1 MKCTPRWTLKISAYI
16 AYLQKKATPTSY
28 PSLSTLT
35 LSSGPS
41 WRDPPV
47 SKFLAR
53 GWALGMSACWIS
65 HSSYYSIN
73 GGKVDLINQLPARAS
88 PFLFMTEATSMAMT
102 TRAAA
107 APTSKSQNEH
117 RKPRIKER
125 CCDIQISC
133 PRESEYRTLPWKK
146 YCCSFGFCPNEG
158 WGGPV

>member
-47 SKFLAR
+47 SKFRAR

-88 PFLFMTEATSMAMT
+88 PFLFMTEATSMTQTSIIYSFVTYKFSTMRLFFIFLFNKSGESHLSPSRH
-102 TRAAA
+102 RA
-107 APTSKSQNEH
+107 
-117 RKPRIKER
+117 R
-125 CCDIQISC
+125 QIDARFFAS
-133 PRESEYRTLPWKK
+133 
-146 YCCSFGFCPNEG
+146 
-158 WGGPV
+158 

>member
-47 SKFLAR
+47 SKFRAR

-88 PFLFMTEATSMAMT
+88 PFLFMTEATSMGYPSRHHGRKKLPGAFCQNPNQ
-102 TRAAA
+102 
-107 APTSKSQNEH
+107 APGIWSPFSGAHESIGVH
-117 RKPRIKER
+117 RRNRKIGVSLR
-125 CCDIQISC
+125 
-133 PRESEYRTLPWKK
+133 
-146 YCCSFGFCPNEG
+146 G
-158 WGGPV
+158 